1 MQEIRA
7 RTVARVSVIN
17 SVSVHLFI
25 LDLSVTEKDWELR
38 LTLRQTPR
46 QSLMLAIIWGAVCT
60 GFNHQEKPFRLKRT
74 VI

>member
-7 RTVARVSVIN
+7 RMVARVSVIT

-25 LDLSVTEKDWELR
+25 LDLSVTEKDSELR
-38 LTLRQTPR
+38 LTPRQTPR
-46 QSLMLAIIWGAVCT
+46 QSSMLAIVWAAVCT
-60 GFNHQEKPFRLKRT
+60 GFNHQVKPLRLKRT

>member
-1 MQEIRA
+1 M
-7 RTVARVSVIN
+7 VARVSVTT

-25 LDLSVTEKDWELR
+25 LDLDVTEKDWELR
-38 LTLRQTPR
+38 LTPHQTLR
-46 QSLMLAIIWGAVCT
+46 QSLMLAIVWAAVCI

>member
-1 MQEIRA
+1 M
-7 RTVARVSVIN
+7 VARVSVTT

-25 LDLSVTEKDWELR
+25 LDLDVTEKDWELR
-38 LTLRQTPR
+38 LTPHQTLR
-46 QSLMLAIIWGAVCT
+46 QSLMLAIVWAAVCT